1 MIEAYSKQ
9 LKLSY
14 LKKNYSTLLQQAIDL
29 DQSFE
34 EFLTHL
40 LMLEIEQRQNS
51 RIQTLIRQ
59 SKLPSK
65 VTFDDYMDSHLEVK
79 MKKQIKE
86 LKTLRFIDQKE
97 NLILMGN
104 PGVGKTHLATVLG
117 MEACLSYKSVLF
129 TNIPNLVIELK
140 ESMSANQLNFYKH
153 VGLVNT
159 TWRFWTN

>member
-1 MIEAYSKQ
+1 MIEAYAKQ
-9 LKLSY
+9 LKLPY

-34 EFLTHL
+34 EFLTQL
-40 LMLEIEQRQNS
+40 LMLEIEQRQNN

-59 SKLPSK
+59 SKLSSK

-104 PGVGKTHLATVLG
+104 PG
-117 MEACLSYKSVLF
+117 YK
-129 TNIPNLVIELK
+129 
-140 ESMSANQLNFYKH
+140 
-153 VGLVNT
+153 
-159 TWRFWTN
+159 

>member
-1 MIEAYSKQ
+1 MYHSPIEAYAKQ
-9 LKLSY
+9 LKLPY

-34 EFLTHL
+34 EFLTQL
-40 LMLEIEQRQNS
+40 LTLEIEQRQNN

-97 NLILMGN
+97 
-104 PGVGKTHLATVLG
+104 
-117 MEACLSYKSVLF
+117 
-129 TNIPNLVIELK
+129 
-140 ESMSANQLNFYKH
+140 
-153 VGLVNT
+153 GLQYFV
-159 TWRFWTN
+159 